1 MSDGCRAGN
10 ALVARGPRPLVSG
23 GDMRGGGRPSRVRPS
38 ARGISSR
45 GRAPGAVAQ
54 RKGSRSGG
62 GRAAEPA
69 TQRRGPHSGGT
80 DAAAAYSARRIPSRE
95 RAQRGFHAAEE
106 IHAAE
111 GRCRPRHPPP
121 AESPPASDGASDSTR
136 RIPSRER
143 RRERLRRRRTG
154 AGAAGDGKNGAPDR
168 IRTCD
173 ARVRSAALYPLS
185 YGGGVRPAYCAAI
198 GRSDEEPV
206 TPVSAR
212 PPRSPE
218 ISPSSH
224 RPGSAGVAWRTS
236 IPSAPT
242 VAAHTRRD
250 SST

>member
-1 MSDGCRAGN
+1 MRA
-10 ALVARGPRPLVSG
+10 
-23 GDMRGGGRPSRVRPS
+23 MRAPHEVRSSRRSEEIRAAEGGRPASDPPLAGS
-38 ARGISSR
+38 PPP
-45 GRAPGAVAQ
+45 GRAPGGRCPAEGVTQ
-54 RKGSRSGG
+54 RRGSRSGAG
-62 GRAAEPA
+62 
-69 TQRRGPHSGGT
+69 
-80 DAAAAYSARRIPSRE
+80 D
-95 RAQRGFHAAEE
+95 
-106 IHAAE
+106 AAE
-111 GRCRPRHPPP
+111 GPRRPRHPPP
-121 AESPPASDGASDSTR
+121 AESPPATTVRAPAPARNGHG
-136 RIPSRER
+136 E
-143 RRERLRRRRTG
+143 
-154 AGAAGDGKNGAPDR
+154 AGDRKNGAPDR

-198 GRSDEEPV
+198 GRSDAEPV
-206 TPVSAR
+206 TSVSAR